1 MITRIF
7 RGLVAMMYLALAGL
21 LVLLIL
27 AAMVAVAV
35 VVA

>member
-1 MITRIF
+1 MTPRS
-7 RGLVAMMYLALAGL
+7 LAHNALAGL